1 MEKFQDIQLVFE
13 VLKEDGSN
21 LFDLVF
27 GDVGLKVEEIMKK
40 DFQRYDVVSD
50 QIQRRLQK
58 VFKFKQRLFEVCV
71 MYCFSYVVEK
81 FYFMYY
87 FYLMCRDE

>member
-21 LFDLVF
+21 LFDLVL

-58 VFKFKQRLFEVCV
+58 VFKFKQRLFEVC
-71 MYCFSYVVEK
+71 YVLFQLCGREIL
-81 FYFMYY
+81 FYVLFL
-87 FYLMCRDE
+87 FDVQG